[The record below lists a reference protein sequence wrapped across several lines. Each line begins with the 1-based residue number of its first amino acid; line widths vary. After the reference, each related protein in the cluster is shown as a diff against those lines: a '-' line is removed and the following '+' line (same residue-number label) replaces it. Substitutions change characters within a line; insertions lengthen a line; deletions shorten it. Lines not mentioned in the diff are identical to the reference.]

1 MIAYIDQ
8 HRDRFGV
15 EPLCA
20 QLPISSSS
28 YYEHKARQAD
38 PKRHPAR
45 WHRDERLKGE
55 IVRIW
60 EEHFRVYGARKIWRQ
75 LHREGEVVA
84 RCTVARLMKTLGLQG
99 VVRGKRW
106 KTTVADDLAA
116 RPVDHVRR
124 QFAAEQPNR
133 LWVADFTYV
142 STWSGVVFTAF
153 VTDVFSR
160 MIVGWRVSRNMK
172 ADFVL
177 DALEQ
182 ALHARKGLDG
192 LIHHSDRGSQY
203 LSIRYT
209 ERLAEEGLVAS
220 VGSVGDSYDNALAET
235 IIGLYK
241 TELIEQQRPWKGYEQ
256 VEYSTFKWVDWFN
269 NRRLM
274 EPLGDVPPAE
284 YEQQYYDAHTGQ
296 GMVA

>member
-8 HRDRFGV
+8 HKDRFGV

-28 YYEHKARQAD
+28 YYEYKAREAN
-38 PKRHPAR
+38 PERHPAR
-45 WHRDERLKGE
+45 WHRDEQLKPD
-55 IVRIW
+55 IWRIW
-60 EEHFRVYGARKIWRQ
+60 DENFRVYGARKVWRQ
-75 LHREGEVVA
+75 LHREDDLVA
-84 RCTVARLMKTLGLQG
+84 RCTVARLMKDLGIQS

-106 KTTVADDLAA
+106 KTTIPDELAD
-116 RPVDHVRR
+116 RPLDHVCR
-124 QFAAEQPNR
+124 QFAAEHPDQ
-133 LWVADFTYV
+133 LWVADFTYI
-142 STWSGVVFTAF
+142 STWRGVVFAAF
-153 VTDVFSR
+153 VIDVFSR
-160 MIVGWRVSRNMK
+160 KIVGWRVSRTMK
-172 ADFVL
+172 TDFVL

-182 ALHARKGLDG
+182 ALHVRKDLDG

-241 TELIEQQRPWKGYEQ
+241 TELIEQQGPWKSYDQ

-284 YEQQYYDAHTGQ
+284 YEQEYYDAQTGQ
-296 GMVA
+296 AMVA